1 MRLKLRHISTLSWA
15 KNIRPSYNGKAG
27 RAKLGYDNIVLSAGT
42 MANQQ
47 LSGLVPAHNDP
58 DVAVVRVESQV
69 PRLGLGLGNVGA
81 VAVLH
86 DNAPAVTDDIAQ
98 AVVEHPIDKTGT
110 VQTEGAVR
118 TGGGAAGG
126 PGPDRPA
133 GRPALPAHRRW

>member
-1 MRLKLRHISTLSWA
+1 MRLKLRHISTLLRV
-15 KNIRPSYNGKAG
+15 KNIRPAHSGKTG
-27 RAKLGYDNIVLSAGT
+27 HEELGNHDVVLSAGT
-42 MANQQ
+42 MADQQ
-47 LSGLVPAHNDP
+47 FSGLVPDHDDP
-58 DVAVVRVESQV
+58 DVAVVRVKSQV

-118 TGGGAAGG
+118 AGGGAAGG

-133 GRPALPAHRRW
+133 GRPALTARRRW

>member
-1 MRLKLRHISTLSWA
+1 MALLNLRRISTLSRVE
-15 KNIRPSYNGKAG
+15 NIRPSYNGKAG

-69 PRLGLGLGNVGA
+69 PRLGLGLGNIGA

-86 DNAPAVTDDIAQ
+86 DYAPAVAYDIAL
-98 AVVEHPIDKTGT
+98 AVVEYPIHKA
-110 VQTEGAVR
+110 GAVK
-118 TGGGAAGG
+118 AE
-126 PGPDRPA
+126 RPVSA
-133 GRPALPAHRRW
+133 GR